1 MRMRV
6 PRCASICLLAASLL
20 VATAGESNAQR
31 LNPADYCPWAPTH
44 LPGAGVNAQS
54 QFAPYYGK
62 NQIHYDRFD
71 WHTYKTDHFEI
82 YFYPENEQHLARVAS
97 YAESAYQQVSSDL
110 RHDLAQRVPLIIF
123 KTHSEFEQQNIAPGA
138 ASEGVLAF
146 AEGERHRMVLP
157 IDLPSDLLYGL
168 IVHELTHVFQY
179 DIIPT
184 SLIRRNMPLWVHEG
198 GAEYERGI
206 WDPLDLM
213 MVRDAAVADIIPR
226 MSQMEGYGDIGNS
239 PRLVYNLGH
248 ALYEFI
254 ETRWGKDGV
263 RQFLFSLRKS
273 AIGGGS
279 SPYEEAF
286 QMTAREFD
294 QQFEKYLKDRFKAFR
309 DKERPAD
316 YGQDL
321 SPDPEKSSYTGAI
334 SIEPSPSGDLIAIAT
349 GNRRDQELD
358 IVLISAKDGS
368 VVRNLTPGFD
378 MDRGFEYLTTPSLF
392 NMVAWMSWSPVG
404 DRIAYFVRQEK
415 YKTLIIQN
423 VLTGKIEQRV
433 NLQTVDNPES
443 PNISPDGR
451 SVLFSGLRS
460 AIGDIFKL
468 DLSSGDITNL
478 TNDEFADYG
487 PVYSPDGSFIVYLA
501 RVSGSQKL
509 FRLDVASGKK
519 TQLTFGT
526 QDEAGAK
533 FLNADT
539 LVFPSTATDP
549 TTPLTPEVARNG
561 NIFNLWTLSLK
572 TGELRQFTDALGGVL
587 SPVVLAN
594 ATTPKLAFVDYYK
607 GSYSLHT
614 FDLKEPLHTAASADF
629 GTPAP
634 ITDFQPP
641 LQHTLVAENKAK
653 KGRFDKMFLDGRPP
667 VNVGVTSGGDIFGGS
682 MVSFTDV
689 LGDQQFSMYA
699 SSVQQYKTLSFSY
712 VNLSRRFQFALQ
724 GYSQTQFYYGELGG
738 YFYDP
743 QIAPFIRREDA
754 LATQTVRGGSMFG
767 IYPLSMYRRI
777 EFSGGLVHYSEEYAD
792 PLLQSFADEYQQET
806 FGTTLFNRGMMVP
819 LGVSFVQE
827 TTVFREYG
835 PLSGSTMRLSYEGAP
850 KVGNS
855 LSRQTGDIDARYYIR
870 LAANGVLALRA
881 YGFKSWGD
889 APGYTFFGGNSEM
902 RGYDYRQFL
911 GHKAFY
917 TNAELRFPLIH
928 AMATPIGI
936 LGGIRG
942 VFFFNFGG
950 AGLEGNQFKVWDN
963 KGVTFNPEVTSTGIV
978 VRPATRI
985 EGFRLVDSRASYG
998 IGLETFALGFPVH
1011 FDWSYRTLFNKGWED
1026 YLFAFDGGSAGF
1038 RKARFTAW
1046 IGYDF

>member
-6 PRCASICLLAASLL
+6 QRGASLCL
-20 VATAGESNAQR
+20 FAAALALGTASESHAQR
-31 LNPADYCPWAPTH
+31 LTPAMLCSWTQFHAQGSSTH
-44 LPGAGVNAQS
+44 AQS

-62 NQIHYDRFD
+62 NRIHYDKFE
-71 WHTYKTDHFEI
+71 WYIYKTDHFEI
-82 YFYPENEQHLARVAS
+82 YYYPENERHLERVAS

-110 RHDLAQRVPLIIF
+110 RHDLNQRVPLIIF

-138 ASEGVLAF
+138 SQEGVLAF
-146 AEGERHRMVLP
+146 AEGERNRMVLP
-157 IDLPSDLLYGL
+157 IDLPTDLLYGL

-179 DIIPT
+179 DFIPM
-184 SLIRRNMPLWVHEG
+184 SLLRRNIPLWVHEG

-213 MVRDAAVADIIPR
+213 TVRDAAVADIVPR
-226 MSQMEGYGDIGNS
+226 MSQMEGYGDFGS

-254 ETRWGKDGV
+254 EARWGKDGL

-286 QMTAREFD
+286 QMPAREFD

-321 SPDPEKSSYTGAI
+321 SPDPEKTHYTSSI
-334 SIEPSPSGDLIAIAT
+334 SIEPSPSGDLIAVMT
-349 GNRRDQELD
+349 FNRRDGELD
-358 IVLISAKDGS
+358 IILLSSKDGS

-378 MDRGFEYLTTPSLF
+378 MDRGFEYIAQPSLS
-392 NMVAWMSWSPVG
+392 NMIPWMSWSPVG
-404 DRIAYFVRQEK
+404 DRLAYFVRNEK
-415 YKTLIIQN
+415 HKTLIIQN
-423 VLTGKIEQRV
+423 VLTGKIERRFS
-433 NLQTVDNPES
+433 LDSVDNPES

-460 AIGDIFKL
+460 ATGDVFKL
-468 DLSSGDITNL
+468 DINTGDITNL
-478 TNDEFADYG
+478 TNDDFADYA
-487 PVYSPDGSFIVYLA
+487 PIHSPDGSFIIYMA

-509 FRLDVASGKK
+509 FRLDADGKK

-526 QDEAGAK
+526 QDEAAAK

-539 LVFPSTATDP
+539 IVFPSTATDP
-549 TTPLTPEVARNG
+549 ATPLTPEEARNG
-561 NIFNLWTLSLK
+561 NIFNLWSLSLK
-572 TGELRQFTDALGGVL
+572 NGELKQYTDALGGVL
-587 SPVVLAN
+587 SPVVLSKDSPA
-594 ATTPKLAFVDYYK
+594 PRLAFVDYYK
-607 GSYSLHT
+607 GSYTLHT

-629 GTPAP
+629 GTPGP
-634 ITDFQPP
+634 ITDFQAP
-641 LQHTLVAENKAK
+641 LQHTLVAENKSK
-653 KGRFDKMFLDGRPP
+653 KGMFDKMFLDGRPP
-667 VNVGVTSGGDIFGGS
+667 VNVGVTSGGDVFGGS

-712 VNLSRRFQFALQ
+712 LNLSRRLQWAAQ
-724 GYSQTQFYYGELGG
+724 GYSQTQFFYGQLAN

-743 QIAPFIRREDA
+743 FYAPLISRQDA
-754 LATQTVRGGSMFG
+754 LATQTVRGGSLFA
-767 IYPLSMYRRI
+767 IYPFSTYRRV
-777 EFSGGLVHYSEEYAD
+777 ELSGGLVHFAEEYAD
-792 PLLQSFADEYQQET
+792 PSMQAIADDFQQQE
-806 FGTTLFNRGMMVP
+806 FGTQLFNRGMMMP
-819 LGVSFVQE
+819 LGVSFIQE

-835 PLSGSTMRLSYEGAP
+835 PLSGSTVRLSFEGAP

-855 LSRQTGDIDARYYIR
+855 LSRQTVDGDARYYMR
-870 LAANGVLALRA
+870 LGANGVLALRA
-881 YGFKSWGD
+881 YGFRSTGS

-902 RGYDYRQFL
+902 RGYEYREFL
-911 GHKAFY
+911 GHKGFY

-942 VFFFNFGG
+942 VFFFNLGG
-950 AGLEGNQFKVWDN
+950 TGFDGLPFKVFDKN
-963 KGVTFNPEVTSTGIV
+963 TFVTPPTTDTNGVI
-978 VRPATRI
+978 VRPGQRI
-985 EGFRLVDSRASYG
+985 EGFRLADARASYG

-1011 FDWSYRTLFNKGWED
+1011 FDWSYRTLFNKAWED
-1026 YLFAFDGGSAGF
+1026 YTYGNSRQF